1 MKYLGIVSENE
12 INQLFNGTEI
22 PEDATILNG
31 MDSLNMYAQI
41 PLQFAIVIIVFIIAI
56 LRIKKVEKCS
66 KLKDIFKDKRII
78 EKLNNKKSEISKV
91 LYVYKYM
98 LSIPIILILIT
109 VIIAPIHEFL
119 HGVFMYGH
127 DVYLGICPDYG
138 IAFAINTGSMSKLQ
152 NIVSALAPFIILGV
166 IPFIIINILYP
177 RKIKNKIKYI
187 ILALC
192 VGLIMTTA
200 TPDLI
205 ATYNILNN
213 VPNGAQIISTAEETY
228 WYIDE

>member
-12 INQLFNGTEI
+12 INQLFNGTKI
-22 PEDATILNG
+22 PEGATILNG
-31 MDSLNMYAQI
+31 INTIGVLGQI
-41 PLQFAIVIIVFIIAI
+41 VLPMLIVIIGIIIAI
-56 LRIKKVEKCS
+56 VRIKNVEKGS
-66 KLKDIFKDKRII
+66 KLKDIFKDKRIM

-109 VIIAPIHEFL
+109 VISAPIHEFL

-187 ILALC
+187 ILALYI
-192 VGLIMTTA
+192 GLIMTTA

>member
-1 MKYLGIVSENE
+1 MKYLGFVSEND

-31 MDSLNMYAQI
+31 IDSLNMYAQI
-41 PLQFAIVIIVFIIAI
+41 PLQFAIMIIVFIIAI
-56 LRIKKVEKCS
+56 FRIKKVEKSS

-109 VIIAPIHEFL
+109 VISAPIHELL
-119 HGVFMYGH
+119 HGIFMYGH

-138 IAFAINTGSMSKLQ
+138 IAFAINTGSISKLQ
-152 NIVSALAPFIILGV
+152 NIVSLLAPFIILG
-166 IPFIIINILYP
+166 IMPFIVIIMLYP
-177 RKIKNKIKYI
+177 RKIKNKTIYMILVWCI
-187 ILALC
+187 IC
-192 VGLIMTTA
+192 IMCSA
-200 TPDLI
+200 APDLI
-205 ATYNILNN
+205 TTINIVNN
-213 VPNGAQIISTAEETY
+213 VPNGAQIISTVENDY
-228 WYIDE
+228 WYINE